1 MEWEAAKEE
10 VERVLVVTELEV
22 AAKAWVMVADLEM
35 VAAEHPEMAAAT
47 VTAAAVAA
55 AGSPAPGTHA
65 RQAPRS

>member
-1 MEWEAAKEE
+1 MT
-10 VERVLVVTELEV
+10 EREV

-35 VAAEHPEMAAAT
+35 AAAEHPEMAAAT